1 MTLYTT
7 VADPSTGIPGDTKL
21 VPAVTPF
28 GYVRVSSI
36 EQESGYGPEV
46 QTKAI
51 QAFCSRKDWPAPEI
65 VHESVSGESLLDRVE
80 IKDLVSRAKALQL
93 EITQAREHAKDRPGS
108 HTGTA
113 SSMYQATTGSHV
125 AIVFYRLDRL
135 ARNLTDQEA
144 LVMQAMQSGFRL
156 YSTQHAEEDVLDPT
170 YMGDPARVMIRQI
183 FGIFNQFER
192 ATIQARLDSGL
203 LEKARTGGATGGRTP
218 FGYMPVNQD
227 IVVDPVA
234 APAVV
239 RLYQLR
245 AGGMGVTDIAA
256 VIAREYG
263 ICSHWKAPHV
273 TRALTRPDLYR
284 HGLYRTRVGGVP
296 VYRPELVIVPSSV
309 GTRPLT
315 EQSEKRLQRINW
327 ERVAPTVN
335 LNWLALNTGLSIGE
349 VQAIIKDRQMQVQWS
364 KGRAYVGKADAR
376 DITELISNQTV
387 AKVSS

>member
-1 MTLYTT
+1 MT
-7 VADPSTGIPGDTKL
+7 AHAI
-21 VPAVTPF
+21 TPF

-51 QAFCSRKDWPAPEI
+51 QAFCSRKGWPQPEM
-65 VHESVSGESLLDRVE
+65 VHESVSGESLLDRRE
-80 IKDLVSRAKALQL
+80 IKELVSKAKALQL
-93 EITQAREHAKDRPGS
+93 AGQHA
-108 HTGTA
+108 
-113 SSMYQATTGSHV
+113 
-125 AIVFYRLDRL
+125 AIIFYRLDRL

-218 FGYMPVNQD
+218 FGYMPMNQD
-227 IVVDPVA
+227 IVVDPAA

-309 GTRPLT
+309 GVRPLT
-315 EQSEKRLQRINW
+315 ENSAKRLQQINW
-327 ERVAPTVN
+327 ERVAPAVN
-335 LNWLALNTGLSIGE
+335 LNWLAINTGLSIGE
-349 VQAIIKDRQMQVQWS
+349 VQALIKERQLAVQWT
-364 KGRAYVGKADAR
+364 KGRVYVGKMDAR
-376 DITELISNQTV
+376 ELMEAVIKRTTE
-387 AKVSS
+387 APA